1 MLYISFNLTEKG
13 TFGIIKPH
21 MGVVCMKSRIKN
33 LTISSVLTV
42 SGIVSMGGSFIL
54 MKESGS
60 YLTIAIPI
68 ILISTG
74 KFYLDKALEKK
85 KCL

>member
-1 MLYISFNLTEKG
+1 
-13 TFGIIKPH
+13 
-21 MGVVCMKSRIKN
+21 MGAVYMKSKIKN
-33 LTISSVLTV
+33 LTIGSELTM
-42 SGIVSMGGSFIL
+42 SGIGSMGASCLLI
-54 MKESGS
+54 KESGL
-60 YLTIAIPI
+60 YQTIAIPI

>member
-1 MLYISFNLTEKG
+1 MLYISFNLTKKE
-13 TFGIIKPH
+13 TFGTIKPH

-33 LTISSVLTV
+33 LTIGSALTI
-42 SGIVSMGGSFIL
+42 SGIVSMGGSFVL
-54 MKESGS
+54 MKESGL
-60 YLTIAIPI
+60 YQTIAIPI

>member
-1 MLYISFNLTEKG
+1 
-13 TFGIIKPH
+13 
-21 MGVVCMKSRIKN
+21 MKSKIKY
-33 LTISSVLTV
+33 LTIGSALTI

-54 MKESGS
+54 MKESGL
-60 YLTIAIPI
+60 YQTIAIPI